1 MFSLVGI
8 TSEERDEIR
17 IGEAMKC
24 QKYGNFALEGGV
36 VGGDLLTRELEYV
49 SDSSGGRQSGLAT

>member
-8 TSEERDEIR
+8 TSEERDEVR

-24 QKYGNFALEGGV
+24 QKYGNFAFEGGV
-36 VGGDLLTRELEYV
+36 VGGDLLTRELGYV
-49 SDSSGGRQSGLAT
+49 SDSSSGR